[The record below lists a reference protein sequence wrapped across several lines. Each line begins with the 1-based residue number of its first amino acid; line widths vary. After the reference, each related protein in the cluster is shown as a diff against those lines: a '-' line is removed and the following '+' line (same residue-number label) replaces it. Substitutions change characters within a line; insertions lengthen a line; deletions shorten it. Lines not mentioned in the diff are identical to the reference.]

1 MIVTGT
7 FRQPR
12 RNDSPYDDAYTLP
25 ARLEA
30 AGVKWCLASGDETPH
45 ERNLPYGA
53 GLACA
58 HGLAR
63 DAALRSIT
71 LSAAE
76 LLGVADKL
84 GSLEKGKLATLIVTD
99 GDPLEITTKI
109 ERAFI
114 GGREIDLSSKHSKLA
129 DRYREK
135 YKGAKAE
142 SR

>member
-1 MIVTGT
+1 MTGT

-45 ERNLPYGA
+45 ERNLPYAAGA
-53 GLACA
+53 RV
-58 HGLAR
+58 AR
-63 DAALRSIT
+63 TASRGTPRCGRSRCRRPSC
-71 LSAAE
+71 SASPN
-76 LLGVADKL
+76 KL

-114 GGREIDLSSKHSKLA
+114 GGREIDLSSKQTKLA
-129 DRYREK
+129 EK
-135 YKGAKAE
+135 YRAKYKEKKAE